1 MSLENSARNRPSGIC
16 SPLYEADCEENARR
30 LPLYVVAGFLG
41 AGKTTLM
48 NHLLAPRLKRG
59 RFILCIQ
66 FESGSAKPT
75 CPAGVKG
82 KLRVLTIPPRALETH
97 RRKTEQLLYHTISD
111 GLYDEVWVEWNGL
124 QPLSTL
130 LSFFPKT
137 MLQDTGTPG
146 DLCVL
151 RRFCLSRRAQGWPN
165 CWRRPEAC

>member
-41 AGKTTLM
+41 AGKTTLL

-97 RRKTEQLLYHTISD
+97 HRKTEQLLYHTISD
-111 GLYDEVWVEWNGL
+111 GLYDEVWVEWTGL

-130 LSFFPKT
+130 LS
-137 MLQDTGTPG
+137 
-146 DLCVL
+146 
-151 RRFCLSRRAQGWPN
+151 
-165 CWRRPEAC
+165 